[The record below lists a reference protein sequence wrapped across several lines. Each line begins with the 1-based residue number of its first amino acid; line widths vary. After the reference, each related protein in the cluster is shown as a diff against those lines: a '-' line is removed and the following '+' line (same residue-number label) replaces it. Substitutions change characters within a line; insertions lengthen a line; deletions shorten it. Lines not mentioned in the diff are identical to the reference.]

1 MTKQQQEI
9 TRKETS
15 TELNTSYQEV
25 LNQLAALCEKNV
37 TADGEVDTAIPFI
50 TLYKSSHETPEL
62 PGILTPS
69 ICLILQGTKNI
80 HLNQDIIEYNAGDYV
95 ASLID
100 FPVSAQVIGAS
111 KDKPY
116 VGLRVEFTAKEIFS
130 VMMDAKINVNSK
142 GNKISTA
149 AFIGKSNFELLDLL
163 MRLLKLLDRPE
174 SIHFLSSLI
183 KREII
188 YHLLIGD
195 YGRLFLQQAFI
206 DSNID
211 SIGRAI
217 SLIKENLSKAFT
229 VQELAKLCNM
239 SVSGIHH
246 KFKEIVNMGPLQ
258 YQKNLRLQEARRLL
272 VSGSM
277 SVGDAALK
285 VGYESA
291 SQFNREYRRLFGL
304 PPLQDIKGLHTNS
317 KVQLV

>member
-1 MTKQQQEI
+1 MSQQQQGI
-9 TRKETS
+9 TNKEAY
-15 TELNTSYQEV
+15 TESNASYQKV
-25 LNQLAALCEKNV
+25 LNQLAALCEKNL
-37 TADGEVDTAIPFI
+37 TSDGEVDTAIPFI
-50 TLYKSSHETPEL
+50 TLYKSSKETPLL

-69 ICLILQGTKNI
+69 ICLILQGEKNI
-80 HLNQDIIEYNAGDYV
+80 HINQNIIQYNSGDYV

-111 KDKPY
+111 EDKPY
-116 VGLRVEFTAKEIFS
+116 IGLRVEFTAQEIFS

-142 GNKISTA
+142 DNNLNMA

-163 MRLLKLLDRPE
+163 MRLLRLLDKPD
-174 SIHFLSSLI
+174 SIPFLSTLI

-188 YHLLIGD
+188 YHLLTGD
-195 YGRLFLQQAFI
+195 YGQLFLQQAFI

-217 SLIKENLSKAFT
+217 TLIKENISEPFT
-229 VQELAKLCNM
+229 VEGLAKLCNM
-239 SVSGIHH
+239 SVSGLHH
-246 KFKEIVNMGPLQ
+246 KFKATLNMGPLQ

-277 SVGDAALK
+277 SVGDVAIK
-285 VGYESA
+285 VGYESY

-304 PPLQDIKGLHTNS
+304 PPLQDIKEVRINTKMNFM
-317 KVQLV
+317 